1 MNYAEY
7 RNQFQVE
14 IESSEEVEQD
24 EQDIMG
30 IASNEAKI
38 DELINSLNDDGV
50 AAEEKSETIS
60 TLDAVS
66 IFSPVFNLKM
76 PEYINALRGL
86 MEDEDQNLREQALG
100 TLSVMKD
107 EVAQDRLRQDLE
119 SDKPEEERLVP
130 THHAIAMLGHDE
142 KALDFALL
150 RKVAENPPNDESLMA
165 AVRHLGDDKEAV
177 EVLKAI
183 MEDESNPIEVRCMI
197 PGMLSRH
204 NPSAFADSARKILAN
219 ADAEHELA
227 PYFASS
233 AANIQMGDFGN
244 EFNEVKGVLAG
255 LMDGGSR
262 ELREAADYLFT
273 DDGNSPEIMV

>member
-7 RNQFQVE
+7 RSQFQVE
-14 IESSEEVEQD
+14 IESSEDLEQD

-30 IASNEAKI
+30 IASNEARI
-38 DELINSLNDDGV
+38 DELINSLNDEGV
-50 AAEEKSETIS
+50 SAEDKSETIS

-66 IFSPVFNLKM
+66 VFSPVFNLKM

-86 MEDEDQNLREQALG
+86 LEDKNQELREQVFG

-107 EVAQDRLRQDLE
+107 EVAQDRLRQELE
-119 SDKPEEERLVP
+119 SNKPEEERLIP

-150 RKVAENPPNDESLMA
+150 RKVAENPPNKESLMA
-165 AVRHLGDDKEAV
+165 AVRHLGDDKGAV
-177 EVLKAI
+177 AVLQAI
-183 MEDESNPIEVRCMI
+183 MEDESNPIEIRSMI

-204 NPSAFADSARKILAN
+204 SPGAFLDSVRKILAG

-227 PYFASS
+227 PFFASS
-233 AANIQMGDFGN
+233 AANLQRGDFGS
-244 EFNEVKGVLAG
+244 EFNKVKGVLAG
-255 LMDGGSR
+255 LVKRGSR
-262 ELREAADYLFT
+262 ELREAAEYLFKE
-273 DDGNSPEIMV
+273 DGDGPEMMA